1 MTALAR
7 DLHARVHAA
16 ELSPQSVIP
25 PSSARSNCSSFSFR
39 ALWQL
44 RQKKKQ
50 KPAHPW
56 KSWLSV
62 RCMSK
67 GASGHIHRVP
77 PMLQKCPERRSYC
90 RIPNWTERRWPLW
103 RVALTRLYQLG
114 PTAACPPLTVRSRP
128 SNLLTWPQN
137 ARLPPTTAYPCPNS
151 LRRGLSA
158 SSKPTLPLRMLSLFD
173 TFHWFSMVFMGN
185 GKNWSG
191 SIRSP
196 WIWLH

>member
-1 MTALAR
+1 MLVASRKDDCTGTRFARACPRSRVVAAISHSSVVRSIQLLLFFVPCPVTATT
-7 DLHARVHAA
+7 
-16 ELSPQSVIP
+16 
-25 PSSARSNCSSFSFR
+25 
-39 ALWQL
+39 
-44 RQKKKQ
+44 KKKQ

-185 GKNWSG
+185 GKN
-191 SIRSP
+191 
-196 WIWLH
+196 